1 MGWGRRAYWGFVISM
16 FGGWVGV
23 GGWGYGL
30 AGWWWVRE
38 ILNRCGC
45 VLDRRSLSCWVLGVI
60 QLKHEGRG
68 EENRF
73 WNYI

>member
-1 MGWGRRAYWGFVISM
+1 MWDMVWEGGGRIRG
-16 FGGWVGV
+16 
-23 GGWGYGL
+23 
-30 AGWWWVRE
+30 

-45 VLDRRSLSCWVLGVI
+45 VLDRRRLSCWVLGVI

-73 WNYI
+73 WNNI